1 MIRCMPFILVPILFL
16 TTSCERPKPASAP
29 SAETAKQQ
37 TFQVQG
43 IVLEV
48 KPSEKSVRVRH
59 QEIPGYMPAMT
70 MPFEVKNTNEL
81 TGLQP
86 GDSVAFRMIVT
97 EKDGWIDQIQKII
110 SVKETNSTATNIPAA
125 LGVRVARDV
134 DPLNPGD
141 LLPEYRFTNQL
152 GQTVST
158 AQFKGQ
164 VLAINFLF
172 TRCPFPAFCPYTA
185 NNFAEVQA
193 KLLALANR
201 PTNWHLLTISFD
213 PDYDKPEVLKTY
225 GERYKY
231 DPAHWTFAT
240 GDIIDITAIGEQFGL
255 IFTRDEN
262 GLLSHNL
269 RAAVV
274 DPSGRVQK
282 IFEGNRW
289 TSDELV
295 AEILKANTA
304 SKN

>member
-1 MIRCMPFILVPILFL
+1 MIRCAQFILVATLFIA
-16 TTSCERPKPASAP
+16 TSCEKQEPAP
-29 SAETAKQQ
+29 PPTQTASQQ

-43 IVLEV
+43 VVLEV
-48 KPSEKSVRVRH
+48 KPREKTVRIRH

-81 TGLQP
+81 TGLQS
-86 GDSVAFRMIVT
+86 GDSVTFRMIVT
-97 EKDGWIDQIQKII
+97 EKDGWIDQIQKV
-110 SVKETNSTATNIPAA
+110 SSAGKTNSTPANPPAA

-141 LLPEYRFTNQL
+141 SLPEYHFTNQL
-152 GQTVST
+152 GQTFST
-158 AQFKGQ
+158 SQFKGQ

-193 KLLALANR
+193 KLLALPNAR
-201 PTNWHLLTISFD
+201 TNWHLLTISFD

-225 GERYKY
+225 AERYKY

-282 IFEGNRW
+282 ILEGNKW